1 MESGINNNS
10 LHLTRPRLCD
20 GLVLVLLVA
29 LTVLSP
35 RLVPVPSGGDSLL
48 VRAGESVSRIA
59 LDDEGRHTVKGPL
72 GEAAIVVRDGQ
83 AWLENAP
90 CPLKIC
96 EGMGPV
102 KKTGDV
108 IICIPNRIYIRV
120 GGKEKVDA
128 VSR

>member
-1 MESGINNNS
+1 MEPGIKSNS
-10 LHLTRPRLCD
+10 THLTRPRLCD

-35 RLVPVPSGGDSLL
+35 RLVPVPSRGDSLL
-48 VRAGESVSRIA
+48 VRAGGSVSRIA

-72 GEAAIVVRDGQ
+72 GEASIVIRDGQ

-102 KKTGDV
+102 KKAGDV

>member
-1 MESGINNNS
+1 MESGTGNNS
-10 LHLTRPRLCD
+10 IPLTRPRPCD
-20 GLVLVLLVA
+20 GIVLLFLVV
-29 LTVLSP
+29 LTFLSP
-35 RLVPVPSGGDSLL
+35 RFIPAPSDNGSLL
-48 VRAGESVSRIA
+48 VRAGESFFRIA
-59 LDDEGRHTVKGPL
+59 LEDEGRHTVMGPL
-72 GEAAIVVRDGQ
+72 GEAVIVVREGQ

-102 KKTGDV
+102 KKPGDV

-120 GGKEKVDA
+120 GGEEKVDA